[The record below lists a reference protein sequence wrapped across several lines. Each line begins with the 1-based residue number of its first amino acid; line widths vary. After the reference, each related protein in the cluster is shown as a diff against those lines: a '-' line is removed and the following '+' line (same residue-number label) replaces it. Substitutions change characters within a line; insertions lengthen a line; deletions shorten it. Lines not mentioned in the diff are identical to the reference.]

1 MKTVKI
7 AELWLGV
14 EEALKGDK
22 SAGVK
27 FAIIEAHKIL
37 ENTLKSKGY
46 PGKTIEKKLYW
57 AGYSLQDEGGIKL
70 AINKRNEILENFN
83 YELSDIEAE
92 DLLVL
97 YKKVVQEIVSRDRLS
112 FKKRL
117 NIFLKV
123 NLYPNSIYFWRNLVV
138 FFSFFMVVRILGQTN
153 IGNALSEF
161 LISLSRFFISW
172 ISVIMIIIFL
182 IIFLIVTSYKSSHTG
197 IKIKGE

>member
-46 PGKTIEKKLYW
+46 PGKAIEKKLYW

-92 DLLVL
+92 DILVL
-97 YKKVVQEIVSRDRLS
+97 YKKIVQEIVSRDGLS
-112 FKKRL
+112 FKKRI

-138 FFSFFMVVRILGQTN
+138 FFSFFIVVRILGQTN
-153 IGNALSEF
+153 IGNALSE
-161 LISLSRFFISW
+161 LLLSLSLFFISW
-172 ISVIMIIIFL
+172 ISVIMIIVFL